1 MIINLADYY
10 LGLLSYN
17 IKVLILKYC
26 TVHLSR
32 STLASMVGKIMTFG
46 RHSNPWKPYDYITLH
61 GKVTADGMCVSFAV
75 VPNFV
80 TPWTTAR
87 QAPLSMGFPRQEYWN
102 DLPFPPPGHLSAQAL
117 NPGLLHCRQTLHHL
131 SEPPGKPL

>member
-26 TVHLSR
+26 TAHLSR

-46 RHSNPWKPYDYITLH
+46 RHSNPWKLYDCITLH

-80 TPWTTAR
+80 TPWTTAH
-87 QAPLSMGFPRQEYWN
+87 QAPLSVGFPRQEYWN
-102 DLPFPPPGHLSAQAL
+102 DLPFPPPGHLSTQAL
-117 NPGLLHCRQTLHHL
+117 NPSLLHCRQILYHL